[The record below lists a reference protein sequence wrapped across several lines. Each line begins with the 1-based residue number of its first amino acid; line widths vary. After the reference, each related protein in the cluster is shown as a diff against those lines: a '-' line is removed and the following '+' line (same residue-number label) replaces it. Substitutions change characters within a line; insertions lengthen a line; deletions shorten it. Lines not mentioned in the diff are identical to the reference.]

1 MNKVRALESTYLF
14 CSKIL
19 SGIIPILGTKRPFIW
34 FMVTSEKAFKKPLF
48 GCQMCGQCILHSTGM
63 VCPMGCPKTLRNGPC
78 GGVRSD
84 GNCEIKPDMKCVWIR
99 AWDNSTQMAVFTESI
114 QEIQPQLDHSLS
126 GTSAW
131 INELGKKN
139 DE

>member
-1 MNKVRALESTYLF
+1 MKKL
-14 CSKIL
+14 SKSPYSDAKCADNASFTL
-19 SGIIPILGTKRPFIW
+19 P
-34 FMVTSEKAFKKPLF
+34 A
-48 GCQMCGQCILHSTGM
+48 
-63 VCPMGCPKTLRNGPC
+63 VCPMGCPKNLRNGPC